1 MIGLSPAIEPF
12 RHRLLLL
19 LLPLVAVAL
28 AGASFH
34 TGVVCA
40 VEGRPGSPVRGE
52 QLSVT

>member
-19 LLPLVAVAL
+19 PLVAAAL

-40 VEGRPGSPVRGE
+40 VEGWPGSPVRRE

>member
-1 MIGLSPAIEPF
+1 MIGLSLAIEPF

-19 LLPLVAVAL
+19 LLAAAAL
-28 AGASFH
+28 AGASFD

-40 VEGRPGSPVRGE
+40 VEGRPGSTVRE

>member
-19 LLPLVAVAL
+19 LPLVAAVL
-28 AGASFH
+28 AGPSFH
-34 TGVVCA
+34 SGVVCA
-40 VEGRPGSPVRGE
+40 VEGRPGSPMRRE